1 MVSPRTTDTI
11 MLEQFKGQFFQWF
24 YVDGFA
30 LPKVK
35 ELFDEL
41 FAHLAQTTG
50 EQNQARLARLFQ

>member
-1 MVSPRTTDTI
+1 

-24 YVDGFA
+24 YIDAFA

-41 FAHLAQTTG
+41 FANLAQTTG
-50 EQNQARLARLFQ
+50 EQIQAT